1 MAKKQKSV
9 TTKEKMADVQ
19 VSKEDKKH
27 TALPKKNSYKTEATA
42 PAIMVFTKK
51 NYVLL
56 GISIGIIL
64 LGFILMSAD
73 KDTYGFLALSV
84 SPVIILAGFI
94 FVFYAILYKDKTSE
108 KGEKE

>member
-9 TTKEKMADVQ
+9 TAKEKIADIQ
-19 VSKEDKKH
+19 VGKEEKKS
-27 TALPKKNSYKTEATA
+27 TSVPQRNSYKAESMTSAA
-42 PAIMVFTKK
+42 MIFTKK
-51 NYVLL
+51 NYILL
-56 GISIGIIL
+56 GVSIGIIL

-84 SPVIILAGFI
+84 APVIILAGFS
-94 FVFYAILYKDKTSE
+94 FVFYAILYKDKTTE